1 MNHTAA
7 AANSW
12 EIGASIIT
20 AFEAGG
26 LSLAVVIFLVW
37 VIRTIIH
44 TIIRRRTPPPEDDCS
59 RISC

>member
-12 EIGASIIT
+12 EIGATIIT

-26 LSLAVVIFLVW
+26 LSLALVIFMVW
-37 VIRTIIH
+37 FIRTVIK
-44 TIIRRRTPPPEDDCS
+44 TIIESRRSPSQNEC
-59 RISC
+59 

>member
-12 EIGASIIT
+12 EIGACIIT

-26 LSLAVVIFLVW
+26 LSLALVIFMVW
-37 VIRTIIH
+37 VIRTIIR
-44 TIIRRRTPPPEDDCS
+44 TIISRRPPPQNEC
-59 RISC
+59 